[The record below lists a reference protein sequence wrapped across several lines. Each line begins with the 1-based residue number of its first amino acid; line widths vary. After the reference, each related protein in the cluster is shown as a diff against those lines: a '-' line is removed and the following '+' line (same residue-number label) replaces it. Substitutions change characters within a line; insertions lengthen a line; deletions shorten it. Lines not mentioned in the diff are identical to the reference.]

1 MAEYERRIQELVRTH
16 EEESHNLKQ
25 KHNDKVEELLQ
36 RLTEINSRY
45 WELVPDLEAAKE
57 RIKELE
63 QQLEEACQKLQQQE
77 EKQKQMYLQMFNQGQ
92 EAARLEQEKQVCFFT
107 SIKKLFVYMY

>member
-1 MAEYERRIQELVRTH
+1 M
-16 EEESHNLKQ
+16 KQ

-36 RLTEINSRY
+36 RLTEINTRY
-45 WELVPDLEAAKE
+45 WELVPDLQTAKE

-63 QQLEEACQKLQQQE
+63 QQLEEASEKLQQQE

-92 EAARLEQEKQVCFFT
+92 EAARLEQEKQVINRVNVFISKINNFYIGIGIGTVQSKSCF
-107 SIKKLFVYMY
+107 SP

>member
-1 MAEYERRIQELVRTH
+1 MRTH
-16 EEESHNLKQ
+16 EEDSHTLKQ
-25 KHNDKVEELLQ
+25 RHNDKVEELLQ
-36 RLTEINSRY
+36 RLTEINTRY

-63 QQLEEACQKLQQQE
+63 QQLEEASEKLQQQE

-92 EAARLEQEKQVCFFT
+92 EAARLEQEKQVRYYQLTLTANATTTNF
-107 SIKKLFVYMY
+107 SR